1 MVWLYQPS
9 GRQPI
14 GSKVTTNPVS
24 IGGNMYDVWVGP
36 RNSGTNPNRPV
47 VSYVANPGG
56 VLSRTFDLKPILID
70 AASHG
75 IPNNWLV
82 TDIFGGFEIW
92 TGSSGVGLQMTNFTV
107 DVQ

>member
-1 MVWLYQPS
+1 M
-9 GRQPI
+9 
-14 GSKVTTNPVS
+14 
-24 IGGNMYDVWVGP
+24 
-36 RNSGTNPNRPV
+36 
-47 VSYVANPGG
+47 
-56 VLSRTFDLKPILID
+56 D

-75 IPNNWLV
+75 IPNSWLV